1 MELQDVEI
9 RQQEEEERYK
19 KNIKYKKIRKI
30 GIILSVLITVIFISI
45 NLANK
50 KEDNEVFNLE
60 NTSKLLENGDLEIR
74 EELEYLRYGKDLN
87 FKRIIPFKKAEIKDV
102 DVRIVSKQKEKNE
115 NKENKTEQNLRAI
128 KAEKT
133 TKEEYDALSKK
144 EKEEKLYYYLAE
156 LKVDKN
162 LANSNIKDSISYL
175 KKEDTKNI
183 EKQENKEK
191 NAEEAK
197 NENEKANEKNVEAEK
212 TEEKNEEIKEK
223 NQNIEK
229 RYIVFVPINKKTK
242 ETQKIVLNYTKTNAA
257 ISYKDCSELALN
269 IMDEKDP
276 GFLNKAE
283 VEAFF
288 PEGGIKKENGVSEFF
303 GMYDGKSEIAS
314 NKLKLEILR
323 DLNYHEGLKLS
334 ALFKEPKLSK
344 DAKKEDKEYFENA
357 KKIYFEE
364 KEKQEKEIKK
374 YLEDEKKIKTINR
387 GIIYASS
394 ILFSA
399 LFVKIFIDIINELST
414 RKDIESVIKSFKYY
428 DNPPEEFKFNFSKI
442 EPLMERGRS
451 DTFKSIFLKLIYK
464 GLVIPKKQKKF
475 FSLSSYS
482 NILNKTISKAYNV
495 ANRNKKN
502 ISEDVEIEYL
512 FYLDTEDFKRQDSLG
527 YILNEDRYV
536 FGVLEELSIDNMFT
550 LSEAMRYVRENFK
563 TKIDKDL
570 EKIIYIE
577 KEKLTES
584 GYFDKDSNKKD
595 LRVLKQNTF
604 NVLILFIF
612 LILSIIFNKGYTFPI
627 YISVFSFIIAIL
639 NTYKYKIH
647 LKGINAKGLQAESQI
662 KGFRNFLRDSSFLDL
677 KADSKKDINKVRQFL
692 MYSVYFGI
700 EEKFLAKTTQYND
713 VNFRRIYKEL
723 EEEESKLENIDD
735 EEEKLKFKYKDV
747 SYLIRKLDES
757 IIISR
762 TYYGTGLNNINLFEN
777 KQKRD
782 LKLKK

>member
-1 MELQDVEI
+1 MELQDIEI

-19 KNIKYKKIRKI
+19 KNKKYKKIRKI
-30 GIILSVLITVIFISI
+30 GIILSVIITIIFIS
-45 NLANK
+45 LTLTNK
-50 KEDNEVFNLE
+50 KDDSEIFNLE
-60 NTSKLLENGDLEIR
+60 STSKLLENGDLEIR
-74 EELEYLRYGKDLN
+74 EELEYLSYEKDLRL
-87 FKRIIPFKKAEIKDV
+87 KRIIPFKKDEIKDI
-102 DVRIVSKQKEKNE
+102 DVRVVLKQKEKTE
-115 NKENKTEQNLRAI
+115 NKENKNEQNLRAI

-133 TKEEYDALSKK
+133 TKEEYDSLNEE

-175 KKEDTKNI
+175 KKENTEKI
-183 EKQENKEK
+183 EKQEENKDQ
-191 NAEEAK
+191 
-197 NENEKANEKNVEAEK
+197 NE
-212 TEEKNEEIKEK
+212 EEKDDKS
-223 NQNIEK
+223 EK
-229 RYIVFVPINKKTK
+229 RYIIYVPLNKKIK

-257 ISYKDCSELALN
+257 ISYKDCSELAVK

-283 VEAFF
+283 VEVEF
-288 PEGGIKKENGVSEFF
+288 PEGGIKKENGISEFF

-314 NKLKLEILR
+314 NKLKLETVR
-323 DLNYHEGLKLS
+323 DLNYHEGLKLN

-344 DAKKEDKEYFENA
+344 DAKKEEKEYFENA
-357 KKIYFEE
+357 QKIYNEE
-364 KEKQEKEIKK
+364 KEKQNKEIKK

-394 ILFSA
+394 ILFSV

-475 FSLSSYS
+475 FSVSSYN

-495 ANRNKKN
+495 TNRNKKN
-502 ISEDVEIEYL
+502 ISEDTEIEYL
-512 FYLDTEDFKRQDSLG
+512 FYLDKEDFKRQDGLG

-536 FGVLEELSIDNMFT
+536 FGVLEEISIDDIFT
-550 LSEAMRYVRENFK
+550 LSELMRYLRENFK

-595 LRVLKQNTF
+595 LKVLKQNTF
-604 NVLILFIF
+604 NILILFVF

-627 YISVFSFIIAIL
+627 YISVFSFIIAVL
-639 NTYKYKIH
+639 NTYRYKIH

-677 KADSKKDINKVRQFL
+677 KSDSKKDINKVRQFL

-700 EEKFLAKTTQYND
+700 DEKFLAKTTQYND

-723 EEEESKLENIDD
+723 EEEESKIENIDD

-747 SYLIRKLDES
+747 SYLIRKIDES

-777 KQKRD
+777 KPKRD
-782 LKLKK
+782 LRLKK

>member
-1 MELQDVEI
+1 MELQDIEI

-30 GIILSVLITVIFISI
+30 GIILSVIITIIFITL
-45 NLANK
+45 NLINK

-60 NTSKLLENGDLEIR
+60 NTSKLVENGDLEIR
-74 EELEYLRYGKDLN
+74 EELEYLSYGKDLRL
-87 FKRIIPFKKAEIKDV
+87 KRIIPFKTDEIKDI
-102 DVRIVSKQKEKNE
+102 DVRVVLKQKEKNE
-115 NKENKTEQNLRAI
+115 NKENKNEQNLRAI

-133 TKEEYDALSKK
+133 TKEKYDSLNEK
-144 EKEEKLYYYLAE
+144 EKAEKLYYYLAE

-175 KKEDTKNI
+175 KKEDTEKI
-183 EKQENKEK
+183 EKKPENKEQNK
-191 NAEEAK
+191 EEQKEKKEENAEE
-197 NENEKANEKNVEAEK
+197 K
-212 TEEKNEEIKEK
+212 TEEIKEK

-229 RYIVFVPINKKTK
+229 RYIVFVPVNKKTK

-257 ISYKDCSELALN
+257 ISYKDCSELAVN

-283 VEAFF
+283 VEVEF
-288 PEGGIKKENGVSEFF
+288 PEGGIKKENGISEFF
-303 GMYDGKSEIAS
+303 GIYDGKSEIAS

-323 DLNYHEGLKLS
+323 DLNYHEGLKLN

-344 DAKKEDKEYFENA
+344 DAKKEEKEYFENA

-387 GIIYASS
+387 GIIYTSS
-394 ILFSA
+394 IIFSV

-442 EPLMERGRS
+442 EPLMERVRS

-475 FSLSSYS
+475 FSLSSYN

-495 ANRNKKN
+495 ANRSKKN

-512 FYLDTEDFKRQDSLG
+512 FYLDKEDFKRQDSLG

-536 FGVLEELSIDNMFT
+536 FGVLEEIAIDNMFT
-550 LSEAMRYVRENFK
+550 LSEAMRYLRENFK

-577 KEKLTES
+577 KEKLTEA

-662 KGFRNFLRDSSFLDL
+662 RGFRNFLRDSSFLDL
-677 KADSKKDINKVRQFL
+677 KSDSKKDINKVRQFL

-700 EEKFLAKTTQYND
+700 EEKFLTKTTQYND

-723 EEEESKLENIDD
+723 EEEESKIENIDD
-735 EEEKLKFKYKDV
+735 EEEKLKFKYKDT

-777 KQKRD
+777 KPKRD

>member
-1 MELQDVEI
+1 MELQDIEI

-30 GIILSVLITVIFISI
+30 GIILSVIITIIFITL
-45 NLANK
+45 NLINK
-50 KEDNEVFNLE
+50 KEYNEVFNLE
-60 NTSKLLENGDLEIR
+60 NTSKLVENGDLEIR
-74 EELEYLRYGKDLN
+74 EELEHLSYGKDLRL
-87 FKRIIPFKKAEIKDV
+87 KRIIPFKTDEIKDI
-102 DVRIVSKQKEKNE
+102 DVRVVLKQKEKNE
-115 NKENKTEQNLRAI
+115 NKENKNEQNLRAI

-133 TKEEYDALSKK
+133 TKEEYDSLNEK
-144 EKEEKLYYYLAE
+144 EKAEKLYYYLAE

-175 KKEDTKNI
+175 KKEDTEKI
-183 EKQENKEK
+183 EKKPENKEQNK
-191 NAEEAK
+191 EEQKEKKEENAEE
-197 NENEKANEKNVEAEK
+197 K
-212 TEEKNEEIKEK
+212 TEEIKEK

-229 RYIVFVPINKKTK
+229 RYIVFVPVNKKTK

-257 ISYKDCSELALN
+257 ISYKDCSELAVN

-283 VEAFF
+283 VEVEF
-288 PEGGIKKENGVSEFF
+288 PEGGIKKENGISEFF
-303 GMYDGKSEIAS
+303 GIYDGKSEIAS
-314 NKLKLEILR
+314 NKLKLETVR
-323 DLNYHEGLKLS
+323 DLNYHEGLKLN

-357 KKIYFEE
+357 QKIYNEE
-364 KEKQEKEIKK
+364 KEKQNKEIEK

-394 ILFSA
+394 IIFSV

-464 GLVIPKKQKKF
+464 GLLIPKKQKKF
-475 FSLSSYS
+475 FSLSSYN

-495 ANRNKKN
+495 ANRGKKN

-512 FYLDTEDFKRQDSLG
+512 FYLDKEDFKRQDSLG

-536 FGVLEELSIDNMFT
+536 FGVLEEIAIDNMFT
-550 LSEAMRYVRENFK
+550 LSEAMRYLRENFK

-577 KEKLTES
+577 KEKLTEA

-662 KGFRNFLRDSSFLDL
+662 RGFRNFLRDSSFLDL
-677 KADSKKDINKVRQFL
+677 KSDSKKDINKVRQFL

-723 EEEESKLENIDD
+723 EEEESKIENIDD
-735 EEEKLKFKYKDV
+735 EEEKLKFKYKDT

-777 KQKRD
+777 KPKRD